1 MDVDA
6 CMHVNA
12 WMDGRAG
19 KEGSVK
25 VLLKKEKIYK
35 HSYLARKG
43 RKESSQ
49 HTELYFL
56 SSGDRE
62 TYAMSI
68 VKNESLHRLPLT
80 RNLLSYLD
88 INYEKFVL

>member
-1 MDVDA
+1 MHAGA
-6 CMHVNA
+6 CM
-12 WMDGRAG
+12 DGWKGRKG
-19 KEGSVK
+19 GISEGITKEG
-25 VLLKKEKIYK
+25 KIYN
-35 HSYLARKG
+35 HSYLARKR

-80 RNLLSYLD
+80 RNLLSYLN
-88 INYEKFVL
+88 INYKSSYHEEI